1 MQRSTSGGLLALL
14 LAVAACGF
22 AAIALAA
29 PPQQLCSGGPIR
41 VTEVFL
47 RRGLAVPSFAI
58 TDSGD
63 VVRAWWLSGVQGMS
77 TSSDG
82 GEQAWGARGCNLA
95 VGTCTAT
102 QTSNQIGGLAY

>member
-1 MQRSTSGGLLALL
+1 MQRSASLALL
-14 LAVAACGF
+14 AIAACGF
-22 AAIALAA
+22 AASALAA

-63 VVRAWWLSGVQGMS
+63 VVRAWLSVSLSAWLSVLQGMS
-77 TSSDG
+77 ESSKG
-82 GEQAWGARGCNLA
+82 FEYR
-95 VGTCTAT
+95 
-102 QTSNQIGGLAY
+102 